1 MSGFFIPRGGR
12 PVLVGLA
19 ALVPLLALAQD
30 VPDVK
35 SPAAPGGYSGAVNS
49 PTAKVL
55 PLGVVAVSLANSIP
69 DIPNP
74 YPGLG
79 SFGVLTGGVGLLPGL
94 EAFGRLSFSGD
105 TRCNMY
111 DPDYCTAGERDLSVS
126 AKYQL
131 PFVLPGNT
139 RVAAGF
145 TDYGGAATQYRSTYA
160 VATSDLG
167 PVDVSLGYAKRVSPK
182 ALLDGVFA
190 STMVRLTER
199 LSAQLESD
207 TREVRAGVAYVQ
219 QISGDSDLALS
230 FSQKL
235 TDTFGQQSA
244 QMSFSWVLYPE
255 RARSRALQQHAA
267 PLLPLSP
274 PASSSGPSPVST
286 GVAVPAAPQ
295 AVPQAELSVASVQGL
310 DALGRAFADAGF
322 AHIRI
327 RILDQADAAPL
338 LALHLEPVGWRQSRV
353 AALGQALKVW
363 LRWNAAQE
371 PAGQAA
377 QAQQELLLVLTQR
390 GQPVMGVR
398 TRADCAA
405 TFRSGFDSCGEGSSL
420 RFVAVQ
426 DLEPAQD
433 GPTLDSQWLRP
444 QVELGLGLRATVGT
458 EYGLVDYS
466 AALEIGAE
474 MALAP
479 GLTAYGVGSAPLS
492 NSGSYDDYRVFASQR
507 FTQSQ
512 LTQRYLTY
520 WAPVGPLLAQASW
533 GYFNATDQG
542 AQADV
547 LWLSDSGRWRLHGLA
562 AHYVNTTDASQAAM
576 APVIGSVRYSVIPS
590 VWHID
595 VAGGQYYNGDQ
606 GWNLASSHFIGNA
619 VFRVFMRRTG
629 GDASPGKPQTSF
641 AGFDVSIPFGPERAA
656 TAGAMSLRGR
666 DRWRTGLETKVGA
679 NDNYLTAGYG
689 VVPQLR
695 HGLTTDV
702 TDFDRM
708 GQADVWADRARLRFA
723 MQ

>member
-1 MSGFFIPRGGR
+1 MSGSWISLLRLLP
-12 PVLVGLA
+12 VGLV
-19 ALVPLLALAQD
+19 ALVPLVALAQGLSD
-30 VPDVK
+30 VQ
-35 SPAAPGGYSGAVNS
+35 SPSAPGGYSGAVNT
-49 PTAKVL
+49 PTGKVL
-55 PLGVVAVSLANSIP
+55 PMGVVAMSLSNSIP

-79 SFGVLTGGVGLLPGL
+79 SFGVLTGGIGLLPGL

-139 RVAAGF
+139 RLAAGF

-190 STMVRLTER
+190 STVVRLTDR

-219 QISGDSDLALS
+219 QISGDSDLAMS

-255 RARSRALQQHAA
+255 RARNRTLQQHAA
-267 PLLPLSP
+267 PLTPLSP
-274 PASSSGPSPVST
+274 SVPTPVST
-286 GVAVPAAPQ
+286 SVAAPDAPQTAPAA
-295 AVPQAELSVASVQGL
+295 ELPTASVQGL

-327 RILDQADAAPL
+327 RSIARSDAAPL
-338 LALHLEPVGWRQSRV
+338 LAVYLEPVGWRQSRV

-371 PAGQAA
+371 TADQAA
-377 QAQQELLLVLTQR
+377 QAQQALLLVLTQR
-390 GQPVMGVR
+390 GQPVMGVQ

-405 TFRSGFDSCGEGSSL
+405 AFRSGFESCGEATSL

-444 QVELGLGLRATVGT
+444 QFELGLGLRATVGT

-479 GLTAYGVGSAPLS
+479 GLTAYGVGSTPLS

-507 FTQSQ
+507 HTQSQ

-542 AQADV
+542 TQADV

-562 AHYVNTTDASQAAM
+562 AHYVNTTNASQAAM
-576 APVIGSVRYSVIPS
+576 EPVIGSVRYSVLPS
-590 VWHID
+590 LWHLD
-595 VAGGQYYNGDQ
+595 LAAGQYYNGDR
-606 GWNLASSHFIGNA
+606 GWNVASSHFIGNA
-619 VFRVFMRRTG
+619 VFRLFMRRTG
-629 GDASPGKPQTSF
+629 GDESPGKPQTSF

-679 NDNYLTAGYG
+679 TDNYLTAGYG

-708 GQADVWADRARLRFA
+708 GQADVWADRARLRYA